1 MLLND
6 CSLDV
11 KTFCDAID
19 TRYSKYKIQV
29 TIIDEF
35 YLPILLVIFVSL
47 VYNLFITEKLRHLSS
62 SESQND
68 APNALE
74 IQQFLNQF
82 MGLLTLYNNHL
93 DLILLVGWSIIVFS
107 NNHVLFRS
115 WEVVRY
121 ESSVYNIAYITKRY
135 DNNDNSLRG
144 DVDCE
149 AQPLLDEY
157 IETIDIMDAEEIDV
171 NAKLIDVGEE
181 ESVCQ
186 SN

>member
-1 MLLND
+1 
-6 CSLDV
+6 
-11 KTFCDAID
+11 
-19 TRYSKYKIQV
+19 

-62 SESQND
+62 SESQDD

-74 IQQFLNQF
+74 IQRFLNQF
-82 MGLLTLYNNHL
+82 MGLLTSYNNHL

-121 ESSVYNIAYITKRY
+121 EIRYITKRY

-157 IETIDIMDAEEIDV
+157 IETIDVLDAEEIDV